1 MSTKRILAASAALA
15 VAILTANAQNA
26 RTDVPE
32 QGFYKDLFLD
42 SGIQIF
48 NYPPMPAALWLGLD
62 TELLSLDEEATEEN
76 LEAQR
81 KVICGCGED
90 LNGCLLYPDGEP
102 RFKAMYVYGGLATQH
117 GRSLG
122 AEGLDRIRTFFQG
135 GGSYVGSC
143 AGAYLASVGINVDNF
158 KKDYLGIWP
167 GYSDEVVVEDVYP
180 DYIIPEDSPLLKY
193 YDFGG
198 DGQVDSVMHWNG
210 PVFKLWDSVPG
221 TEMLACNRLDGSP
234 LDGNPS
240 IIAYKPSAESGRIVI
255 SGGHPEN
262 VKDGER
268 RSLMAA
274 LLRYAMD
281 GAGCATVKGTLT
293 NGEVRRMDA
302 STADIDPSHT
312 MIGDGQ
318 CHHFLLHLDKK
329 ARRVRICL
337 SMAYPLS
344 LRVAEGTF
352 AFKDNALYTAGLDR
366 TGDGALMEPGRNI
379 ELTIKKLPAGDWYVC
394 VQNED
399 RVTGDGN
406 SFLLNGV
413 PYTISASW
421 K

>member
-1 MSTKRILAASAALA
+1 MKRILAIFTALTA
-15 VAILTANAQNA
+15 MMVAANAQNVG
-26 RTDVPE
+26 TDVPE

-81 KVICGCGED
+81 KVICGREDD

-102 RFKAMYVYGGLATQH
+102 RFKAMYVYGGLATLH

-122 AEGLDRIRTFFQG
+122 AEGLDRIRTFFLN

-180 DYIIPEDSPLLKY
+180 DYTIPEDSPLLKY

-221 TEMLACNRLDGSP
+221 TEALARNELDGSP
-234 LDGNPS
+234 LDGNVS
-240 IIAYKPSAESGRIVI
+240 IIAYKPSAESGRLVI

-281 GAGCATVKGTLT
+281 GVGCASVKDTLT
-293 NGEVRRMDA
+293 NGKEIRMTA
-302 STADIDPSHT
+302 STADNNPART

-329 ARRVRICL
+329 ARKVKISL
-337 SMAYPLS
+337 SFAYPLS

-352 AFKDNALYTAGLDR
+352 AFKDNAMYTACADMAGTKSLR
-366 TGDGALMEPGRNI
+366 QESGI
-379 ELTIKKLPAGDWYVC
+379 ELNIKKLPAGDWYIC

-399 RVTGDGN
+399 RATDEYYD
-406 SFLLNGV
+406 FLLNGV
-413 PYTISASW
+413 PYVISASW

>member
-1 MSTKRILAASAALA
+1 MKRILAIFTA
-15 VAILTANAQNA
+15 LTAIMVATNAQNVG
-26 RTDVPE
+26 TDVPE

-81 KVICGCGED
+81 KVICGREDD

-122 AEGLDRIRTFFQG
+122 AEGLDRIRTFFLN

-221 TEMLACNRLDGSP
+221 TEALARNELDGSP
-234 LDGNPS
+234 LDGNVS
-240 IIAYKPSAESGRIVI
+240 IIAYKPSAESGRLVI

-281 GAGCATVKGTLT
+281 GAGRANVKGTLT
-293 NGEVRRMDA
+293 NGEVIRMTA
-302 STADIDPSHT
+302 STADNDPAHT

-329 ARRVRICL
+329 ARKVKISL
-337 SMAYPLS
+337 SFAYPLS

-352 AFKDNALYTAGLDR
+352 AFKDNAMYTAGVDVAGTKSLR
-366 TGDGALMEPGRNI
+366 QESGI
-379 ELTIKKLPAGDWYVC
+379 ELNIKKLPAGDWYIC

-399 RVTGDGN
+399 RATDEDN
-406 SFLLNGV
+406 AFLLNGV